1 MQSTGTF
8 SRYQKSAERNSSERA
23 ATIQRQLPTVKHR
36 RQRCWNMASS
46 ALARAYEEN
55 KNPTHLTFQPSL
67 RVNWTTSCQMPE
79 EGDVSSPGGRLERR
93 TNGEHGRNRRET
105 APSPAKKRLGRQ
117 PRRRRNEDFIYP
129 PTRTRPSS
137 YNTSHS
143 CAEQEA
149 IVLTTQL
156 YINSINSM
164 IKIIQAN

>member
-1 MQSTGTF
+1 MQSTGTS

-46 ALARAYEEN
+46 ALARVYEEN
-55 KNPTHLTFQPSL
+55 KNPTHPTFQPSL
-67 RVNWTTSCQMPE
+67 RVNWTTSFQRPE

-93 TNGEHGRNRRET
+93 KTENMGETVEKRPVPGQET
-105 APSPAKKRLGRQ
+105 ARTATETKRELH
-117 PRRRRNEDFIYP
+117 FISP

-143 CAEQEA
+143 CAQQEA
-149 IVLTTQL
+149 IVLTIHCT
-156 YINSINSM
+156 
-164 IKIIQAN
+164 